1 MGDSCLTKHCIDE
14 HGWGQYECEYEN
26 CSYIAYSKEWLLYFF
41 TFLIKI
47 FMSPNAL
54 RTIFDPL
61 KGKSP
66 KTFENAY
73 DL

>member
-1 MGDSCLTKHCIDE
+1 MNMDGDSTSASMRIVLILHIQRN
-14 HGWGQYECEYEN
+14 GSN
-26 CSYIAYSKEWLLYFF
+26 IFAFF
-41 TFLIKI
+41 MF
-47 FMSPNAL
+47 PNAL
-54 RTIFDPL
+54 QTIFDPL

>member
-1 MGDSCLTKHCIDE
+1 
-14 HGWGQYECEYEN
+14 
-26 CSYIAYSKEWLLYFF
+26 
-41 TFLIKI
+41 
-47 FMSPNAL
+47 MSPNAL

-73 DL
+73 DLQKTVESISLSDS